1 MSSRRNKL
9 LKRLMA
15 NTTGE
20 TEEKLMKLTIE
31 RICADMCEHYAK
43 FYTFEGPGVMVFKP
57 GADEKDS
64 MFYLNV
70 DALITALEDNK
81 DQESISE
88 VLRGAIRRAEQID
101 PMKESLFLIQ
111 DENELALVHYK
122 NEDINS
128 EFLMM

>member
-43 FYTFEGPGVMVFKP
+43 FYTFEGPWSDGLQAS
-57 GADEKDS
+57 G
-64 MFYLNV
+64 
-70 DALITALEDNK
+70 
-81 DQESISE
+81 
-88 VLRGAIRRAEQID
+88 RR
-101 PMKESLFLIQ
+101 KR
-111 DENELALVHYK
+111 
-122 NEDINS
+122 
-128 EFLMM
+128 

>member
-31 RICADMCEHYAK
+31 RICSDMCEHYAK

-57 GADEKDS
+57 GAEEKDS
-64 MFYLNV
+64 MFLS
-70 DALITALEDNK
+70 
-81 DQESISE
+81 QC
-88 VLRGAIRRAEQID
+88 RRFD
-101 PMKESLFLIQ
+101 YSLGR
-111 DENELALVHYK
+111 
-122 NEDINS
+122 
-128 EFLMM
+128 

>member
-57 GADEKDS
+57 GAEEKDS
-64 MFYLNV
+64 MFYLSV

-88 VLRGAIRRAEQID
+88 VSQSRSNE
-101 PMKESLFLIQ
+101 
-111 DENELALVHYK
+111 ELAVDIFVLVMDECQLVFVLNK
-122 NEDINS
+122 EQ
-128 EFLMM
+128 